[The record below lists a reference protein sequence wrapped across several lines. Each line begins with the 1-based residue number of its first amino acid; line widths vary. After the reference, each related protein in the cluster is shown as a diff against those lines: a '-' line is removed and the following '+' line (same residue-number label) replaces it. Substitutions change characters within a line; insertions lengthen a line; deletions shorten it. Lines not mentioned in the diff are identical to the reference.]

1 LPICS
6 ILWYQIKKN
15 RKKNVEV
22 NVEETKIMV
31 FNKRKRKSE
40 ENEWKWEGRKVD
52 RVSESSNFGAAYS
65 TKSPRI
71 GHTSE
76 R

>member
-52 RVSESSNFGAAYS
+52 RVSESSNFGLHIQR
-65 TKSPRI
+65 KSH
-71 GHTSE
+71 G
-76 R
+76 